1 MNDYG
6 FELLSARPFDW
17 ETLIE
22 NGLFSPDNLAH
33 DILASL
39 NSSELAARRFR
50 EIARVSGLVFQ
61 GHPGQQK
68 SARQLQASSGLF
80 YEVFRKHDSGN
91 LLLAQ
96 AEEEVMLQELE
107 LERIRVALESMS
119 ASRARA
125 DASEEADAVRVSAHH
140 RTAARESEHGEAVGS
155 RRADAGRSGKGGA
168 HMTTE
173 ALTVDVAGHTLLL
186 SAERAA
192 FDPLLKALFIAD
204 AHFGKDAVFRARGI
218 PVPVGSTGENLAR
231 LDASGRST
239 HRPAVDRVSRRS
251 AACARVSCRGA
262 R

>member
-96 AEEEVMLQELE
+96 AEEEVRLQELE

-119 ASRARA
+119 ASRLALTHPKKPTPFAFPLIIGRLREKVSTEKLSDRVERMLA
-125 DASEEADAVRVSAHH
+125 DLEK
-140 RTAARESEHGEAVGS
+140 AAR
-155 RRADAGRSGKGGA
+155 
-168 HMTTE
+168 T
-173 ALTVDVAGHTLLL
+173 
-186 SAERAA
+186 
-192 FDPLLKALFIAD
+192 
-204 AHFGKDAVFRARGI
+204 
-218 PVPVGSTGENLAR
+218 
-231 LDASGRST
+231 
-239 HRPAVDRVSRRS
+239 
-251 AACARVSCRGA
+251 
-262 R
+262 